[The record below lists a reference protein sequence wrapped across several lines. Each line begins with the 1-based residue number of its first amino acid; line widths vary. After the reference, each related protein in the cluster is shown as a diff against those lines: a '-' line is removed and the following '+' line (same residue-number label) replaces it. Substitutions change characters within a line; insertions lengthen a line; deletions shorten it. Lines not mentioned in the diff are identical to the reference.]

1 MFKFIRQYAE
11 KMDSATIFPMISLVI
26 FFTFFVV
33 LLVYVKKMG
42 QKERSSFLSCRWT
55 MMRFLQLNL
64 VNNDYEPL

>member
-42 QKERSSFLSCRWT
+42 RKRAEQLS
-55 MMRFLQLNL
+55 QL
-64 VNNDYEPL
+64 PLDNEELSNSTL

>member
-11 KMDSATIFPMISLVI
+11 KMDGATIFPMISLVI

-42 QKERSSFLSCRWT
+42 RKRAEQLS
-55 MMRFLQLNL
+55 QL
-64 VNNDYEPL
+64 PLDNEELSNSTL

>member
-42 QKERSSFLSCRWT
+42 RKRAEQLS
-55 MMRFLQLNL
+55 QLPL
-64 VNNDYEPL
+64 DNDELSNSTL